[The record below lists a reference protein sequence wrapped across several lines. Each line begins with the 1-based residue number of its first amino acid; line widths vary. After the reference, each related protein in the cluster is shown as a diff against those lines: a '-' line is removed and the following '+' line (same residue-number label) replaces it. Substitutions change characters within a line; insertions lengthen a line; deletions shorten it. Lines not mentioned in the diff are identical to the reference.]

1 MRKDQDK
8 RELINKFVKNAKKD
22 DLTDKL
28 ATVKAVRKFDK
39 DRFENA
45 FNKLR
50 LKTQSTLFK
59 LINNNFFSN
68 PLLRVN
74 KFMRGE
80 ENGGR

>member
-8 RELINKFVKNAKKD
+8 RELINKFVENAKKD

-28 ATVKAVRKFDK
+28 ATVKVVRKFDK

-50 LKTQSTLFK
+50 LKTQFTLFK

-68 PLLRVN
+68 PLLSVN
-74 KFMRGE
+74 KFM
-80 ENGGR
+80 

>member
-8 RELINKFVKNAKKD
+8 RDLINKFVENAKKD

-28 ATVKAVRKFDK
+28 ATVKVVRKFDK

-50 LKTQSTLFK
+50 LKT
-59 LINNNFFSN
+59 
-68 PLLRVN
+68 
-74 KFMRGE
+74 
-80 ENGGR
+80 